1 MIISTIFST
10 FLLKKKSTNS
20 KNTLVTLGS
29 VSFPLNRPV
38 CAFYV
43 HPGSNGK
50 LAVVGSGA
58 MFSDQY
64 IDKEDNHKIKDVIF
78 EFLTE
83 GKKVTLMPWDRSPQ
97 KSPWPDAKK
106 VLDPKV

>member
-1 MIISTIFST
+1 MGHNAQALSFVYPYGATLNVAKPATAILST
-10 FLLKKKSTNS
+10 
-20 KNTLVTLGS
+20 GS

-83 GKKVTLMPWDRSPQ
+83 GKKVTLMY
-97 KSPWPDAKK
+97 
-106 VLDPKV
+106 

>member
-1 MIISTIFST
+1 MLLAKGVPIVSCNELLFCFPTI
-10 FLLKKKSTNS
+10 
-20 KNTLVTLGS
+20 GS

-38 CAFYV
+38 CAFYT

-83 GKKVTLMPWDRSPQ
+83 GKVYKYIQ
-97 KSPWPDAKK
+97 
-106 VLDPKV
+106 